1 MNACPREGAQENA
14 AAMPPSKLPSSSGL
28 EAPLL
33 KALRESGEPM
43 TTNAIDA
50 FVARELELPDEL
62 LTALRTPGRG
72 SRTEFAYRMAWA
84 RTRLKAKGMVERAG
98 PKTWRLSRDSR

>member
-1 MNACPREGAQENA
+1 
-14 AAMPPSKLPSSSGL
+14 MPASKLPPSSGL

-33 KALRESGEPM
+33 KALRESGAPM
-43 TTNAIDA
+43 TTDAIDA

-62 LTALRTPGRG
+62 LTALRVPGRG

-84 RTRLKAKGMVERAG
+84 RTRLKGKGLVERSG
-98 PKTWRLSRDSR
+98 PRTWKLSTVAR